1 MLCSSIRIYHFNMY
15 IDMIHLSK
23 YQVNKGWKILVNYE
37 LCHFVWK
44 TLIDVAL
51 QITLNKNVGKP
62 DKCNY

>member
-1 MLCSSIRIYHFNMY
+1 MY